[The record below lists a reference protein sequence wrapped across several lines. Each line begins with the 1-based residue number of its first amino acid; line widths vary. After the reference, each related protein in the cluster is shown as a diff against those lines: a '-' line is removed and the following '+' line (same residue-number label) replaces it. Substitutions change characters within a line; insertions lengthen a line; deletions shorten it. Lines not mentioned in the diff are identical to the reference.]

1 MADKQ
6 QVVENAMRWR
16 LTDRQGIHEDYH
28 EMMEEKLDGRKM
40 KESGL
45 ELGAKE
51 VKMKI
56 IKW

>member
-16 LTDRQGIHEDYH
+16 LTDRQSIHEDKH
-28 EMMEEKLDGRKM
+28 EMMEEKLDGRKT
-40 KESGL
+40 KESML
-45 ELGAKE
+45 ELRAKE

-56 IKW
+56 IL

>member
-16 LTDRQGIHEDYH
+16 LTDRQSIHEDYH
-28 EMMEEKLDGRKM
+28 EMMEEKLDGRKT

-45 ELGAKE
+45 ELRAKE

-56 IKW
+56 IL